1 MQEKH
6 TILIAED
13 VEENYFLIEVL
24 FAKKY
29 NLIHAY
35 NGEEAVELFQNNT
48 PELILM
54 DIKMPKM
61 DGFEAA
67 RQIRKLSPK
76 IPIIALTAFAF
87 EKEKEIAKECGFNEY
102 IVKPVDISELRNL
115 LDGFFDGSYKLKD
128 CME

>member
-6 TILIAED
+6 TILVAED

-24 FAKKY
+24 FGKKY
-29 NLIHAY
+29 NIIHAL
-35 NGEEAVELFQNNT
+35 NGFEAIELFQSNT

-54 DIKMPKM
+54 DIRMPKM
-61 DGFEAA
+61 DGFEAT
-67 RQIRKLSPK
+67 REIRKLSPS

-102 IVKPVDISELRNL
+102 IVKPVDVSELRNL
-115 LDGFFDGSYKLKD
+115 LDGFFDGTYKLKD
-128 CME
+128 CIQ